1 MHYYYMKY
9 YMGLWIDQL
18 LNGNNKEKYKNKNRS
33 HKLKKVTKRKRSYE
47 YDCSPKRTDSPLVER
62 KKIN

>member
-1 MHYYYMKY
+1 
-9 YMGLWIDQL
+9 MGLWIDQL
-18 LNGNNKEKYKNKNRS
+18 LNGNNKEKYKNINRS
-33 HKLKKVTKRKRSYE
+33 HKLKKVTKRKRSFE